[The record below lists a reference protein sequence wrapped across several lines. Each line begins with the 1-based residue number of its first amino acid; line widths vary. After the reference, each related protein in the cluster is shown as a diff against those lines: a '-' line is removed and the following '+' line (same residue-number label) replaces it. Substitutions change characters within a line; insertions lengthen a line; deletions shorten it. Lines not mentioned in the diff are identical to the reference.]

1 MSMYRKMTAAG
12 VAAALMVVLMGSM
25 LASTA
30 MAQPALPY
38 KAYGSGLRA
47 GQVVQALKGTSTEV
61 ARATVDANGNWSMDI
76 MPDKAAPGDSI
87 RFTLDGAP
95 TNQAITFQNGLFPL
109 PPGLSLTLAAAG
121 VVPVPAPAK
130 TGSAGLAGQ
139 SAGASMLLIAMLGV
153 GALVAAAGA
162 RSMTRTR

>member
-1 MSMYRKMTAAG
+1 MSMYRKITAAG
-12 VAAALMVVLMGSM
+12 VAAALMAVLVGSL
-25 LASTA
+25 LASSA

-38 KAYGSGLRA
+38 KAYGSGLKA

-76 MPDKAAPGDSI
+76 AADKAAPGDVI

-95 TNQAITFQNGLFPL
+95 TNQAVTFQNGQFPL
-109 PPGLSLTLAAAG
+109 PPGIALTVAAG
-121 VVPVPAPAK
+121 AAPAPAK

-139 SAGASMLLIAMLGV
+139 SAGTSMLLIAMLGV
-153 GALVAAAGA
+153 GAFVAAAGA

>member
-1 MSMYRKMTAAG
+1 MYRKITTAG
-12 VAAALMVVLMGSM
+12 VAAALMAVLMGSM

-38 KAYGSGLRA
+38 KAYGSGLRV

-61 ARATVDANGNWSMDI
+61 GRATVDANGNWSFDI
-76 MPDKAAPGDSI
+76 TPDKAVPGDVI

-95 TNQAITFQNGLFPL
+95 TNQAVTFQNGQFPL
-109 PPGLSLTLAAAG
+109 PPGLSLTLAAG
-121 VVPVPAPAK
+121 VAPTPAPAK

-139 SAGASMLLIAMLGV
+139 SAGTSMLLIAMLGV